1 MAYACREGKVPLGT
15 RMVDTA
21 SPSGEGMRL
30 LIYGDSLTAG
40 YHSNGLR
47 FSPWAPALRA
57 LLGVEAVDAV
67 GHSGWTSSEMRAA
80 MDEEA
85 ADVCGLKKPGMRLA
99 MRTQGPFDAVV
110 ILAGTND
117 LASEGSP
124 ERISGSKFLALRF
137 QGWNGLGLS
146 VGLALARVW
155 TGG

>member
-1 MAYACREGKVPLGT
+1 
-15 RMVDTA
+15 MVDTA

-85 ADVCGLKKPGMRLA
+85 ADVCSLKKPGMRLA

-124 ERISGSKFLALRF
+124 ERISGSIQLLHA
-137 QGWNGLGLS
+137 
-146 VGLALARVW
+146 AA
-155 TGG
+155 